1 MTIRQWALSSAALL
15 LLASCAS
22 FPRSLGGHGAIIDVS
37 LRDGRT
43 LTGELIAVRSGSL
56 FILDQAGKD
65 QTLALSN
72 STAVRVRNR
81 SRVFLRAGNGFMIG
95 FAAGVVGGF
104 VLAPREYKGQASG
117 VLGVIG
123 AGAGIIVGGLSGI
136 PAPGKTLAIGRD
148 AVSVDSVAEQLRAVA
163 RFPSER

>member
-1 MTIRQWALSSAALL
+1 MTVRQWALSFAALL

-22 FPRSLGGHGAIIDVS
+22 VPRSLGGHGAIIDAY

-43 LTGELIAVRSGSL
+43 LTGELLAVRSGSL
-56 FILDQAGKD
+56 FILDKAGRD
-65 QTLALSN
+65 QILALSD

-95 FAAGVVGGF
+95 FAAGVVGGYAF
-104 VLAPREYKGQASG
+104 GGQYGGLASG

-136 PAPGKTLAIGRD
+136 PAPGKTLTIGPD
-148 AVSVDSVAEQLRAVA
+148 AVSVDSAAEQLRAVA